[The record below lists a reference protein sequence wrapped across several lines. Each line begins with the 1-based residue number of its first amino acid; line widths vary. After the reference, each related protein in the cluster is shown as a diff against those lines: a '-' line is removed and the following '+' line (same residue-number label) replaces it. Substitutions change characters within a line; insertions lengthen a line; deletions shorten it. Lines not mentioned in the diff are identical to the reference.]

1 MNVASTDYHVKISSK
16 LWQTQGY
23 RLVSRLAETIG
34 RENYRIL
41 YKKDEKGKVVLG
53 KPVTIVFA
61 SHGYY
66 VQFRLSIDLNK
77 I

>member
-1 MNVASTDYHVKISSK
+1 MNVAGTDYRVKIPNK
-16 LWQTQGY
+16 LWQAQGY
-23 RLVSRLAETIG
+23 RLVSSLSETIG
-34 RENYRIL
+34 RENYHIIYR
-41 YKKDEKGKVVLG
+41 KNEKGKVVLG

-61 SHGYY
+61 SHEYY

>member
-1 MNVASTDYHVKISSK
+1 MNVAGTDYRVVIPNK
-16 LWQTQGY
+16 LWQSRGY
-23 RLVSRLAETIG
+23 RLVSSLSETIG
-34 RENYRIL
+34 RENYHIIYR
-41 YKKDEKGKVVLG
+41 KDEKGKVVLG